1 MSGNVPVQVPSSMLA
16 QMQMQHMQQLR
27 QMQHMQHMQLQTMQQ
42 QGARPAQVQQQKMIY
57 ENALQQQLQQG
68 KMHMAQMQGQIVAQ
82 NLAMVP
88 GGKQPGQMP
97 NGQQLPAHMR
107 PQHPN
112 RGNNSEAFMKSLT
125 AFMIARG
132 KQLNPS
138 PVVDNR
144 PVSLLQLFQA
154 SMSRGGYKAISQNN
168 QWSSIAQILGFPPA
182 QHPAAGHQL
191 KAHFEA
197 NLLEFEA
204 YAAQQ
209 YGKKTMPPQ
218 PGGGQGVPPPA
229 QTPGKQVLSG
239 QMSPTASQAPAVMQ
253 PQNQTSS
260 KPMPPGGRH
269 ASVNGFPTPQL
280 SHTQVP
286 GTPGHSRNSMSRSA
300 EMTSHAEFQSSGH
313 VPVAKGSPS
322 LPPKSPHAVVTTA
335 SATTARLPA
344 SFRKDRDVYLPC
356 SRELYTYGGFDL
368 MPLARLGEDLEL
380 YVPDT
385 PRYNELGNI
394 DIAALTRSLQCGIHA
409 EVRLAL
415 DTLAT
420 ITGRSPIPLQLT
432 LCEDLLEAIVE
443 CAEEQL
449 DMLVDNTV
457 EVSDEILIASY
468 EDVVRAHRTDALSI
482 HDVHAFST
490 DDYDL
495 DRAVDRLLCLTTVL
509 RNLSFIPENME
520 LLAED
525 FVIKFLSVAIRYLGT
540 RNMFLRTNANTLDL
554 MKDVVVLLSNIAQ
567 EVELPG
573 KEQALSLLQFL
584 LAFAP
589 GPVPSTSKDQLFF
602 SPYNP
607 ALQPYLPLAVDSL
620 AKLLARDEP
629 NRQHYK
635 TLLSADGSGSISF
648 DLLTRTFALAI
659 SPIPDQTKDPP
670 RPTSPR
676 LFTAGRETCLMQG
689 LLAADIIAS
698 LAPGH
703 ESGLTRTWL
712 SSGTGFAQ
720 NLFRLIRVLS
730 SQFEGS
736 QSVARPRRNH
746 QSRDDGPVYMV
757 RLGMS
762 MLRKLSQKARD
773 PKDPVHSIPPNVVPS
788 RDTVF
793 GALQMRSAEWHT
805 QGILGEIITYASLEE

>member
-1 MSGNVPVQVPSSMLA
+1 MPSNVPAQVPSNMFA

-27 QMQHMQHMQLQTMQQ
+27 HMQHIQQMQLQTMRQ
-42 QGARPAQVQQQKMIY
+42 QGASPAQVHQQRMIY
-57 ENALQQQLQQG
+57 ENAFQQQLQQG
-68 KMHMAQMQGQIVAQ
+68 KMHMAQMQGQMAAQ
-82 NLAMVP
+82 NLAMTP
-88 GGKQPGQMP
+88 GGKQPAQMP
-97 NGQQLPAHMR
+97 NGQQLSAHMR
-107 PQHPN
+107 PQPPN
-112 RGNNSEAFMKSLT
+112 RSTNSEAFMKSLT
-125 AFMIARG
+125 AFMVARG
-132 KQLNPS
+132 KPLNPS
-138 PVVDNR
+138 PVVDNQ
-144 PVSLLQLFQA
+144 PVGLLQLFQA
-154 SMSRGGYKAISQNN
+154 SMSKGGYKVISRNN
-168 QWSSIAQILGFPPA
+168 QWPNIAQILGFPPA
-182 QHPAAGHQL
+182 QHTTAGQQL

-209 YGKKTMPPQ
+209 YGKKAMPAH
-218 PGGGQGVPPPA
+218 PGGIQGVPAPP
-229 QTPGKQVLSG
+229 QTPGKQVFSG
-239 QMSPTASQAPAVMQ
+239 QMSPNASRAPAVMQ
-253 PQNQTSS
+253 PQNQSPS
-260 KPMPPGGRH
+260 KPMPSGSQHP
-269 ASVNGFPTPQL
+269 SINGFPTPQL
-280 SHTQVP
+280 PHAQVP
-286 GTPGHSRNSMSRSA
+286 GTPGHNRNSVSRSA
-300 EMTSHAEFQSSGH
+300 EVTSHADFASSGNES
-313 VPVAKGSPS
+313 VAKGPS
-322 LPPKSPHAVVTTA
+322 LPPKSPHSVVDPMLAPTV
-335 SATTARLPA
+335 RFPA
-344 SFRKDRDVYLPC
+344 AFRKDRDSYLPC
-356 SRELYTYGGFDL
+356 SRELYTYGGFNL
-368 MPLARLGEDLEL
+368 IPLARLGEDLEL
-380 YVPDT
+380 YMPET
-385 PRYNELGNI
+385 PLYNELGNI
-394 DIAALTRSLQCGIHA
+394 DIAALTRSLQCGIHS

-420 ITGRSPIPLQLT
+420 ITGRSPIPLQLP
-432 LCEDLLEAIVE
+432 LCEDLLDAIID
-443 CAEEQL
+443 CAEDQL

-468 EDVVRAHRTDALSI
+468 EDVVRAHRIDVLSI
-482 HDVHAFST
+482 RDVHAFST
-490 DDYDL
+490 DDYEL

-509 RNLSFIPENME
+509 RNLSFVPENIE

-567 EVELPG
+567 EIELPG
-573 KEQALSLLQFL
+573 KEHALSLLQFL

-589 GPVPSTSKDQLFF
+589 GPVPSINKDQLFF
-602 SPYNP
+602 SPHNP
-607 ALQPYLPLAVDSL
+607 DLQPYLPLAVDSL

-635 TLLSADGSGSISF
+635 TLLSADASSSSSF

-703 ESGLTRTWL
+703 ESGLTRAWL

-730 SQFEGS
+730 IQFEGS
-736 QSVARPRRNH
+736 QSMARVRRNH
-746 QSRDDGPVYMV
+746 QVRDDGPVYMV

-762 MLRKLSQKARD
+762 MLRKLSEKARD